1 MLPCLILLIVN
12 VLKAIL
18 DGELYDALGIATSLL
33 LLSDKV
39 IAEAHTLGQPPSL
52 TVLARH
58 GEGFPSRCLAIGKY
72 THVVSFHGALDSI
85 LGDW

>member
-39 IAEAHTLGQPPSL
+39 IAEAHTPGQPPSL
-52 TVLARH
+52 NLVARH
-58 GEGFPSRCLAIGKY
+58 GEGFPRRRLVIGENTLA
-72 THVVSFHGALDSI
+72 
-85 LGDW
+85 